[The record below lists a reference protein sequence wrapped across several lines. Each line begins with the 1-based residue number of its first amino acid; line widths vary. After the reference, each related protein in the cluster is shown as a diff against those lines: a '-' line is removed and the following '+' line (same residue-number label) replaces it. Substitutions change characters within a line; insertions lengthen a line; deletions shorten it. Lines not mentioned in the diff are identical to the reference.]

1 MTNKRKELEA
11 KIEANYQS
19 YKLLQKQLLETDNFN
34 ASNKLREIYFEI
46 SRLRYDD
53 GIEMVK
59 EIYNL

>member
-1 MTNKRKELEA
+1 MNNKRKNLDV
-11 KIEANYQS
+11 KIEVNYQS
-19 YKLLQKQLLETDNFN
+19 YKLLQKQLLETDNFD
-34 ASNKLREIYFEI
+34 ASNKLRELYFEI